1 MRLRLEQ
8 HVLLEKRLQG
18 MLVAPRP
25 DFLATADER
34 LTVTRLAELAASLEG
49 DSTVRAA
56 DLRRRIDRLQGVIAY
71 RLRTEYHARLD
82 VFARHLRELGAAIEV
97 LRAEHVEFVRARQA
111 AVHSYEGYDTPLG
124 RMRTRVDEALAK
136 VNLLMAR
143 QGRALELVAIDELVA
158 RRDRLETYRD
168 QARYALADSYD
179 RATAATGTAETAA
192 LQGAGETP

>member
-1 MRLRLEQ
+1 
-8 HVLLEKRLQG
+8 
-18 MLVAPRP
+18 
-25 DFLATADER
+25 
-34 LTVTRLAELAASLEG
+34 
-49 DSTVRAA
+49 
-56 DLRRRIDRLQGVIAY
+56 
-71 RLRTEYHARLD
+71 
-82 VFARHLRELGAAIEV
+82 
-97 LRAEHVEFVRARQA
+97 
-111 AVHSYEGYDTPLG
+111 VHSYEGYDTPLG

-179 RATAATGTAETAA
+179 RATAATGAAETAA